1 MEKKTKT
8 ELRKVEELY
17 KKYENSILDY
27 LIYPKSIPTKNKEEA
42 YFNLNKGKPT
52 DINAKKRNLL
62 IQIELSKKSNLS
74 DDNKGQKCSIKRE
87 TKNYNN
93 QSDSQNNI
101 KIQGVPDKVNFGSHS
116 DYSFF
121 EYWSREIVFQ
131 LFNYHQMFYFNYN
144 FSKPQ
149 NMQKTFDM
157 KFLDNYIRKRDN
169 LKIIK
174 NKKSTV
180 EDKKEIDQKNKKE
193 ENPDIQNNIQVI
205 KENEKNEENPDH
217 PTNFQVEKEKKGK
230 IDENINIQNNIQ
242 VEEKKGKIDE
252 NTNIQNNIQVG
263 KEKTEEYIE
272 IQTNIQTNKEKEKAE
287 EKFKSKINEEPSNEK
302 NTIKKQNEIG
312 KQGNINNMI
321 NCISDDNKKKIDEE
335 KLMNKIN
342 NGKFERDFD
351 FVIPDITKDELK
363 RVLENKEIGPFL
375 FYDNINI
382 KDGLENF
389 DIIGEVK
396 ESIEESDKNVI
407 QLVKYLQMFFYL
419 KDSEEINKKLGLK
432 MKNIKIIMYVVNS
445 EYKNYLMKLIEY
457 KNHINQFTSINN
469 KFKNDYFGAIIKSHI
484 DGKKNIL
491 IDILVQSKAPYIFLY
506 LPNAVITWSIHL
518 GETDRLKKEMKKKDT
533 EVNDLKIQMKRKD
546 DEVGELKIQMKRKDN
561 EVGELKLQIN
571 GLIDI
576 TKNLNKIIEDQNK
589 QYQALKIKMNEILSN
604 YNLLIKNKNIG
615 TQSTNNES

>member
-1 MEKKTKT
+1 
-8 ELRKVEELY
+8 
-17 KKYENSILDY
+17 
-27 LIYPKSIPTKNKEEA
+27 
-42 YFNLNKGKPT
+42 
-52 DINAKKRNLL
+52 
-62 IQIELSKKSNLS
+62 
-74 DDNKGQKCSIKRE
+74 
-87 TKNYNN
+87 
-93 QSDSQNNI
+93 
-101 KIQGVPDKVNFGSHS
+101 
-116 DYSFF
+116 
-121 EYWSREIVFQ
+121 
-131 LFNYHQMFYFNYN
+131 
-144 FSKPQ
+144 
-149 NMQKTFDM
+149 
-157 KFLDNYIRKRDN
+157 
-169 LKIIK
+169 
-174 NKKSTV
+174 
-180 EDKKEIDQKNKKE
+180 
-193 ENPDIQNNIQVI
+193 
-205 KENEKNEENPDH
+205 
-217 PTNFQVEKEKKGK
+217 
-230 IDENINIQNNIQ
+230 
-242 VEEKKGKIDE
+242 
-252 NTNIQNNIQVG
+252 
-263 KEKTEEYIE
+263 
-272 IQTNIQTNKEKEKAE
+272 
-287 EKFKSKINEEPSNEK
+287 
-302 NTIKKQNEIG
+302 
-312 KQGNINNMI
+312 MI

-342 NGKFERDFD
+342 NGKFEGDFD

-457 KNHINQFTSINN
+457 KNHINQFTSIDN

-604 YNLLIKNKNIG
+604 NNLLIKNKNIG